1 MSIVRPYTVDDQDL
15 VSHLYDAGV
24 SIEGTAPQRQSLLLS
39 LILGY
44 VFPIAIFV
52 LLGRWAQQEDDEFH
66 GQWWPWRHDVLW

>member
-1 MSIVRPYTVDDQDL
+1 MEMMSIVRRYLLRGSDL

-44 VFPIAIFV
+44 VLPIAIFI
-52 LLGRWAQQEDDEFH
+52 LLGRWLSKKMMSLPWETEDREE
-66 GQWWPWRHDVLW
+66 